1 MLLSLSNDTNKSP
14 QADHSLQWNAVHAF
28 LLLLIVLV
36 VVGNTMVI
44 FAVAVDRKLRSV
56 TTNKFIASLAVSDL
70 LVGLI
75 VMPLSLYYKMHNDHW
90 TLGYTWCQFHLVSG
104 VFSTTASIVHL
115 VAISL
120 DRYFAI
126 MFPTEYQRHSVSTS
140 TVPYV
145 VMIWLMALAVSSTL
159 FMEQRDSFDGICWIS
174 NPQYIVLSS
183 FLSFFLPGAIVV
195 YLYMKI
201 FKKLRNHQLY
211 MFGQLTHR
219 GGDRE
224 RRHSLPRVIIEEVRS
239 RRGSRMSQTGSQ
251 SGSPTRRQSG
261 GSKERSPSQPDIHTV
276 AKPQQRW
283 RSPTIC
289 AETLAHDR
297 LLAAKKRV
305 SIVPDPPSMDVSV
318 NMASMDQMK
327 DEHHHN
333 RLREE
338 ELLGCEAGL
347 RKKSEEEVRK
357 LSDERKR
364 VIYERRRSS
373 TSENPNGVPIMQA
386 FQKAYQEVRAGRRR
400 STIHDTYHFPSL
412 TTVAD
417 DEPATPPEDEKEKE
431 RDEST
436 IMHKLSSGSSIAET
450 VIAMLPKT
458 STSLSKTDSHED
470 SVSTEASQKPLLGP
484 PAHHYTKKSQQQQLR
499 YSPSIPAPT
508 FLMVPAMMSVN
519 TPPATPNTKEAP
531 QNCSSLLQVPR
542 LFDCPSPCSV
552 PSNSSHSSYTSASG
566 SSDTYRRISMNS
578 YGSSLTDGTESTFEC
593 DSRRSSAW
601 STIRA
606 AVFDR
611 QQLRGGKASVD
622 ITVDRTGSPQKKMST
637 ISRGK
642 LRRIATQV
650 TRAIRRK
657 RRESMAIR
665 RESRATRVVAAIL
678 IAFLI
683 CWIPYFCISIV
694 RGVLMGFQV
703 NINTPIHL
711 TLFVYTSWLGYAHSC
726 FNPLIYMC
734 LNKNFRNT
742 MRKMMQK
749 TKAAEHE

>member
-1 MLLSLSNDTNKSP
+1 MLLSVSNDTDQIP
-14 QADHSLQWNAVHAF
+14 QDEHSIQWNAFHAF
-28 LLLLIVLV
+28 LLLLIILV
-36 VVGNTMVI
+36 VFGNTMVI

-140 TVPYV
+140 TIRSGQKQVKSLF
-145 VMIWLMALAVSSTL
+145 WSS
-159 FMEQRDSFDGICWIS
+159 
-174 NPQYIVLSS
+174 NSS
-183 FLSFFLPGAIVV
+183 
-195 YLYMKI
+195 
-201 FKKLRNHQLY
+201 
-211 MFGQLTHR
+211 
-219 GGDRE
+219 
-224 RRHSLPRVIIEEVRS
+224 
-239 RRGSRMSQTGSQ
+239 
-251 SGSPTRRQSG
+251 
-261 GSKERSPSQPDIHTV
+261 
-276 AKPQQRW
+276 
-283 RSPTIC
+283 
-289 AETLAHDR
+289 
-297 LLAAKKRV
+297 
-305 SIVPDPPSMDVSV
+305 
-318 NMASMDQMK
+318 
-327 DEHHHN
+327 
-333 RLREE
+333 
-338 ELLGCEAGL
+338 
-347 RKKSEEEVRK
+347 
-357 LSDERKR
+357 
-364 VIYERRRSS
+364 
-373 TSENPNGVPIMQA
+373 
-386 FQKAYQEVRAGRRR
+386 
-400 STIHDTYHFPSL
+400 
-412 TTVAD
+412 
-417 DEPATPPEDEKEKE
+417 
-431 RDEST
+431 
-436 IMHKLSSGSSIAET
+436 
-450 VIAMLPKT
+450 
-458 STSLSKTDSHED
+458 
-470 SVSTEASQKPLLGP
+470 
-484 PAHHYTKKSQQQQLR
+484 YTKKSQQQKEPR
-499 YSPSIPAPT
+499 YTNWIRAPT
-508 FLMVPAMMSVN
+508 FLMVLAMMTVN

-531 QNCSSLLQVPR
+531 TNCTS
-542 LFDCPSPCSV
+542 FFNV

-611 QQLRGGKASVD
+611 QQVRGGKASVD

-683 CWIPYFCISIV
+683 CWIPYFCHSIF
-694 RGVLMGFQV
+694 RGVLMGFHV
-703 NINTPIHL
+703 NINTPVHL

-726 FNPLIYMC
+726 FSPIIYMC

-742 MRKMMQK
+742 MRKMMHK
-749 TKAAEHE
+749 TKTAEHEG